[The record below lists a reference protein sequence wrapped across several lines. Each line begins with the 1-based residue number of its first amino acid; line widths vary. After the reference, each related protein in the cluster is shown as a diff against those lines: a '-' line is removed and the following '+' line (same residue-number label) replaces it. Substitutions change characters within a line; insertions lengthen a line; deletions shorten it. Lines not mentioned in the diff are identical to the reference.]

1 MHNIPRLFRFII
13 IITCINLVA
22 LLALRLGFYKYFTS
36 PTDPV
41 PNAALAE
48 AFYLGLKFD
57 LRLSLMM
64 ILPLFLLGGI
74 RTLSPFEH
82 NATRRFWLFI
92 QGMLFALV
100 LLFYFINFAYFSYLH
115 KPLDASII
123 RFLQNFFI
131 SMEMLWESYPV
142 VWLVLLWLSL
152 TATYI
157 YILNKMILYFSDA
170 LVPMHSRKRKILLGT
185 TATFL
190 ILFGLYGK
198 ISYYPLRWSDAFFST
213 HGFVSSVAMNPVLY
227 FFNTLKNKDVNYD
240 IEKVKKY
247 YPEVAAYLG
256 VTNPD
261 IETLNFTRDIT
272 PPKRFSRPPNV
283 VVVIMESF
291 SANKMGAFG
300 NPMGATPSLDY
311 LAKNGIFFDRYYSPS
326 TGTARS
332 VWTAVTSIPDV
343 EHNKTSTRN
352 PLIVNQRTL
361 IDSFKDYDKMYFIG
375 GSASW
380 GNIRGLLSANIPG
393 LHIYEEGQY
402 TLPRMDVW
410 GLSDIDLFEEANNV
424 LKTKDKPFFAIVQT
438 SGNHRPY
445 NIPENSRGFVTKEL
459 SKQDIQDYAFQS
471 NKEYNSFRFLDY
483 SVGYF
488 IKQAK
493 KEKYFDNTIFVF
505 FGDHGIYCKGKHMTP
520 AEKSFHTNALHVPLV
535 FYAPH
540 LLKSKRYSFPA
551 AEMDVLPTL
560 TSLAGLP
567 YKNSSL
573 GTDLLDPNIDTNRYI
588 YAMEHREPLI
598 ISLVGK
604 NLMFED
610 NILHTKPSLHDLNSD
625 TPRVDISKEKP
636 EIATKLKRLTYGL
649 FETIKYMR
657 YHNNPH
663 LDKTN

>member
-13 IITCINLVA
+13 IITCINLVV
-22 LLALRLGFYKYFTS
+22 LLALRLGFYEYFNS

-41 PNAALAE
+41 PHAALAE
-48 AFYLGLKFD
+48 ALYLGLKFD
-57 LRLSLMM
+57 LRLSLIL

-92 QGMLFALV
+92 QGTLFGVV
-100 LLFYFINFAYFSYLH
+100 LLFYFVNFAYFSYLH

-131 SMEMLWESYPV
+131 SMEMVWESYPI
-142 VWLVLLWLSL
+142 VWLVLLLLSL
-152 TATYI
+152 VAAYI
-157 YILNKMILYFSDA
+157 YILNKIILYYSDA
-170 LVPMHSRKRKILLGT
+170 LVPMHSRKRKLLLGT
-185 TATFL
+185 VATFL
-190 ILFGLYGK
+190 VIFGLYGK

-213 HGFVSSVAMNPVLY
+213 HSFVSNVAMNPVLY
-227 FFNTLKNKDVNYD
+227 FLNTLKNKDVNYD
-240 IEKVKKY
+240 VEKVKKY
-247 YPEVAAYLG
+247 YPEVADYLG
-256 VTNPD
+256 VKNPD
-261 IETLNFTRDIT
+261 INTLNFTRDIT
-272 PPKRFSRPPNV
+272 PEKRFKRPPNIV
-283 VVVIMESF
+283 MVIMESF

-311 LAKNGIFFDRYYSPS
+311 LAKNGIFFDHYYSPS

-343 EHNKTSTRN
+343 EKNKTSTRN

-361 IDSFKDYDKMYFIG
+361 IDSFKDYDKLYFIG

-410 GLSDIDLFEEANNV
+410 GLSDIDLFEEANKV
-424 LKTKDKPFFAIVQT
+424 LKTQDKPFFAIVQT

-445 NIPENSRGFVTKEL
+445 NIPENNRGFVYKEL
-459 SKQDIQDYAFQS
+459 SQQNLKDYAFQS

-505 FGDHGIYCKGKHMTP
+505 FGDHGIYCKGKHMK
-520 AEKSFHTNALHVPLV
+520 AADKLFHTNALHVPLV
-535 FYAPH
+535 FYAPN
-540 LLKSKRYSFPA
+540 LLKPKRYSFAA

-560 TSLAGLP
+560 TSLAGIP

-573 GTDLLDPNIDTNRYI
+573 GSDLLDPNIDKNRYI
-588 YAMEHREPLI
+588 YAMEHVEPLI
-598 ISLVGK
+598 ISLVSK

-610 NILHTKPSLHDLNSD
+610 NILHTQPSLHDLNSD
-625 TPRVDISKEKP
+625 TPREDISKEKP
-636 EIATKLKRLTYGL
+636 DEAAKLKHLTHGL

-657 YHNNPH
+657 YHNQSH
-663 LDKTN
+663 